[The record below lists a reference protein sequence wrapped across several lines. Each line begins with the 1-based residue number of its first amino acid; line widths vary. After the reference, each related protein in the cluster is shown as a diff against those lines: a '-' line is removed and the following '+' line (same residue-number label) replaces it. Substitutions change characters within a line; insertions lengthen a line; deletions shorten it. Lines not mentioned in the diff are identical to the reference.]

1 LYARSEGQLDSALTA
16 LDLAYSNLIKAKRKN
31 AAATA
36 AAAATD
42 AAAAAIAPAA
52 IAPAAAA
59 AATDAASAAVAPA
72 AAIAAAP
79 AAAIAAAPA
88 VAVAAVNDNYQDDED
103 FAATLDEANINRQPF
118 RVPTLRPR
126 EPEGCLPLVRS
137 GNIEMPSDYIRTFD
151 PKAWFV
157 PELPV
162 SDWGVQTSNQVEA
175 LGSAFMR
182 GGARSCNPT
191 ESLQIIMFS
200 ILSFFGHVRSRL
212 HELKRRGEL
221 FLPAWPGHD
230 KDHEHD
236 SDVVDGYSLDVIE
249 ERIRYKVSRDGKYHV
264 VMTPPP
270 AQFEATA
277 RKEPFLPP
285 HTTDWRRPLHGWRC
299 DGSCLIP
306 QREGYLCRHAK
317 RVLRDLPTSQRKMA
331 TLMGVACYYNVQYL
345 LNLLSRITIE
355 FLQHSEVARGPTLLP
370 IHNIPALRV
379 SWVKDNGGGQEHDDK
394 RKESAGEQQ
403 PRKKRQPSCSDCGQQ
418 GHYKG
423 NCLR

>member
-1 LYARSEGQLDSALTA
+1 MLPLLPLLPPT
-16 LDLAYSNLIKAKRKN
+16 LLPLPLLPLPLLPLPLL

-36 AAAATD
+36 H
-42 AAAAAIAPAA
+42 AAAAAVAL
-52 IAPAAAA
+52 A
-59 AATDAASAAVAPA
+59 AATRCFPRRCPRCFRCCCHRLLPSAARPRCCHRRC
-72 AAIAAAP
+72 
-79 AAAIAAAPA
+79 PA

-103 FAATLDEANINRQPF
+103 FAATTGQGQHQPAAF
-118 RVPTLRPR
+118 QSSYLRPSR
-126 EPEGCLPLVRS
+126 AEGCLPLVGR
-137 GNIEMPSDYIRTFD
+137 GIYKCLLITLETFD

-212 HELKRRGEL
+212 HELRRRGEL

-277 RKEPFLPP
+277 RRSPF
-285 HTTDWRRPLHGWRC
+285 
-299 DGSCLIP
+299 S
-306 QREGYLCRHAK
+306 
-317 RVLRDLPTSQRKMA
+317 
-331 TLMGVACYYNVQYL
+331 
-345 LNLLSRITIE
+345 
-355 FLQHSEVARGPTLLP
+355 LP
-370 IHNIPALRV
+370 IQRTGADLYTVGAVTARASSP
-379 SWVKDNGGGQEHDDK
+379 
-394 RKESAGEQQ
+394 SARATCADMQSASCAIY
-403 PRKKRQPSCSDCGQQ
+403 PRRSAKWL
-418 GHYKG
+418 H
-423 NCLR
+423 